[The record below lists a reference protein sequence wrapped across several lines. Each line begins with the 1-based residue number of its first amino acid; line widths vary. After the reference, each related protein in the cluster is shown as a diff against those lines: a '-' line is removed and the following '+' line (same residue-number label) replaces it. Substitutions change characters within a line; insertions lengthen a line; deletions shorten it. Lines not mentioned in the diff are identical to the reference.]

1 MSTIVKS
8 NDWRGVPCTM
18 RYKGSLKPVL
28 VGDVVSGDEAK
39 DETIIKGGQAPHKE
53 GSTGYVT
60 TNDGSFYVDTVGAR
74 WVPDF
79 EPNAWA
85 VMIRCTKKV
94 MNMTTGKK
102 EWEDWSQ
109 ATSYSIEH
117 HGDDVAYLMAHG
129 RARLLE
135 QYHSDQECFVKAVH
149 DLHFED

>member
-18 RYKGSLKPVL
+18 RYRGSLKPVL

-79 EPNAWA
+79 EPKSWCVFVAPYGSDEYEPYWWVDYNEPLGYLAALGVASMHSNAY
-85 VMIRCTKKV
+85 M
-94 MNMTTGKK
+94 
-102 EWEDWSQ
+102 
-109 ATSYSIEH
+109 
-117 HGDDVAYLMAHG
+117 
-129 RARLLE
+129 
-135 QYHSDQECFVKAVH
+135 KAVEW
-149 DLHFED
+149 D

>member
-60 TNDGSFYVDTVGAR
+60 LNDGSFYVDTVGAR

-94 MNMTTGKK
+94 MNMTT
-102 EWEDWSQ
+102 
-109 ATSYSIEH
+109 
-117 HGDDVAYLMAHG
+117 AYLMAHG